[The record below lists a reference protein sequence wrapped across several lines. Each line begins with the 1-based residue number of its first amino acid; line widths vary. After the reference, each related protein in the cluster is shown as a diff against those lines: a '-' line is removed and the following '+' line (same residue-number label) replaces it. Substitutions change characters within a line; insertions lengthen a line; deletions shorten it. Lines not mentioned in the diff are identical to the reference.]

1 MVPSA
6 LRWRPAPRFLM
17 FFAMRPVLIPLAE
30 RLGRYAL
37 RRRGV
42 QTRWMPTALGR
53 VHVYDAPGKGPL
65 PTTVLLHGI
74 SSSATPF
81 GPVLARLRRH
91 VRRVVAPDYPGHGF
105 TPAPSETLT
114 PEALLDAMTRVLDD
128 LLDEPAIVV
137 GNSLGGALALH
148 YAIARPDRVR
158 ALVLVSPAGAPSTA
172 AEWSALKGAFDFDS
186 RAGGLEFLA
195 RVYHRTPL
203 IARLV
208 AHELSASI
216 GRQVVRD
223 LLAGASNEHAPTPE
237 ALAAL
242 PMPVLL
248 VWGRSERL
256 LPESHLDYYARH
268 LPGRTVVERPEGFG
282 HCAHVDQPGRVAERI
297 VSFARGV

>member
-1 MVPSA
+1 
-6 LRWRPAPRFLM
+6 M
-17 FFAMRPVLIPLAE
+17 FFAMRPVLIPLTE

-42 QTRWMPTALGR
+42 QTRWMPTPLGR
-53 VHVYDAPGKGPL
+53 LHVYDAPGRGPL

-81 GPVLARLRRH
+81 GPVLERLRRH

-105 TPAPSETLT
+105 TPPPAGPLT
-114 PEALLDAMTRVLDD
+114 PDGLLGAVTGALDA

-137 GNSLGGALALH
+137 GNSMGGLLALH
-148 YAIARPDRVR
+148 YAIARPERVR
-158 ALVLVSPAGAPSTA
+158 ALVLVSPGGAPSTD

-186 RAGGLEFLA
+186 RAGGLAFLG
-195 RVYHRTPL
+195 RVYHRTPF

-208 AHELSASI
+208 AHELPAAI
-216 GRQVVRD
+216 GRRVVRD
-223 LLAGASNEHAPTPE
+223 LLASATNELAPTPAE
-237 ALAAL
+237 LAAL

-256 LPESHLDYYARH
+256 LPDSHLDYYARH
-268 LPGRTVVERPEGFG
+268 LPTRTVVERPEGFG
-282 HCAHVDQPGRVAERI
+282 HCPHVDEPGRVAERI